1 MSELEKEILEIIN
14 CEIEGC
20 YIGKLKVKED
30 KYYKN
35 YDCTDPCQKTL
46 LNIDH
51 TLELYLNTDYEPII
65 MSHMSTRMYNYK
77 KWQAEPEKGWEPPIQ
92 FYNRAVKAFKEF
104 ITDEFKNRMLQ
115 QVDYYKISLELPS
128 LNCNE
133 QRERDRKN

>member
-35 YDCTDPCQKTL
+35 YDCKDPCQKTL

-51 TLELYLNTDYEPII
+51 TLELYLNADYEPIV

-77 KWQAEPEKGWEPPIQ
+77 KWQGEPEKGWEPPIQ

-128 LNCNE
+128 LNYNE
-133 QRERDRKN
+133 